1 MPKIFIDVTGD
12 ETHWNGHI
20 DHVAV
25 MEPDGLSGTD
35 MALRFGDHEIV
46 LTVNQAITLFDVL
59 DAWVNAGPIREVG
72 AIRKRVH
79 SAVRDLLQDRQKEF
93 RRLFTGTYSEEAF
106 VREVEEYLRIHGI
119 RYRLAEEA
127 NGDETRVRRARRSTV
142 SEV

>member
-12 ETHWNGHI
+12 EHHWNGHI
-20 DHVAV
+20 DNVAIA
-25 MEPDGLSGTD
+25 EPDGLSGTD

-59 DAWVNAGPIREVG
+59 DAWLNAGPIREVG

-79 SAVRDLLQDRQKEF
+79 LAVRDLLQDREKEF

-106 VREVEEYLRIHGI
+106 VREVEEYLRLHGI
-119 RYRLAEEA
+119 RYRVADEERAAE
-127 NGDETRVRRARRSTV
+127 TKRRMRRPSGI
-142 SEV
+142 EL